1 MHFPFT
7 DGPLCA
13 SVFIMKDSKKQESE
27 VASPGRAE
35 SEALNRCWEYLSCGN
50 SDCPAYGQNES
61 PCWEVTGHRCG
72 GRVFARLEEKLI
84 QCCFKCPF
92 FKQLKERVKG
102 RRWADITLLETLE
115 DALIRSSKYSTKVE
129 DLYMEV
135 IRRSKLMNLLG
146 EVSKII
152 ARLDKEEDIIL
163 AILTVTTARE
173 GLGFNRAFAFLRGE
187 EYNLLRGKYALGPS
201 SPEEAESI
209 WKILDRDSEASLE
222 KLVSKGQKLHYLRNS
237 PLTKITR
244 RHSISLDDSKGMI
257 VRGMD
262 EVRFLSS
269 RDLGSAGDREIA
281 SALGLE
287 DFCVIPIATVD
298 DRLGLLIVDNIFTGK
313 EMTAE
318 DAHLLEMVVSHAT
331 TSLRAAQLKES
342 LGKNVESLKATY
354 RKLKANEERML
365 RAERLAI
372 SGELT
377 SSVLHEI
384 KNPLV
389 AIGGFARSLWKSGEF
404 GEKERE
410 KVEIIMHE
418 AERLENFLGNF
429 QSNVS
434 KLKLEESNINQI
446 IEDVCQLLQ
455 NDFSVHNIKLL
466 KSFAPGLPG
475 CRIDQVKIHE
485 VFLNILTN
493 AIEAIGN
500 DGRVWVKTWTDGSEG
515 LLNVEIT
522 DNGGGISKDK
532 ISRIFTPFYTTKE
545 DGSGLGL
552 AFVHRIVRD
561 HGGNISV
568 TSRKAEGATFV
579 ISLPAYPRDDPAQQS

>member
-1 MHFPFT
+1 
-7 DGPLCA
+7 
-13 SVFIMKDSKKQESE
+13 MKDSKKQEIK
-27 VASPGRAE
+27 PGRTNAE
-35 SEALNRCWEYLSCGN
+35 YDLINRCWEYLSCEN
-50 SDCPAYGQNES
+50 SDCPAYGQEES

-72 GRVFARLEEKLI
+72 DRVFARLEEKLI

-152 ARLDKEEDIIL
+152 ARLDREEDIIL

-209 WKILDRDSEASLE
+209 WKILDKDSDASLE

-244 RHSISLDDSKGMI
+244 RHAIIFNDPEGMI
-257 VRGMD
+257 ATGMN
-262 EVRFLSS
+262 EIRFISS
-269 RDLGSAGDREIA
+269 RDLKSDNDREIA
-281 SALGLE
+281 AALGLE
-287 DFCVIPIATVD
+287 DFCIIPIATVE

-313 EMTAE
+313 EVTAE

-389 AIGGFARSLWKSGEF
+389 AIGGFARNLWNSGKF
-404 GEKERE
+404 DEKDRE
-410 KVEIIMHE
+410 KIEIIMNE
-418 AERLENFLGNF
+418 AQRLENYLGSL
-429 QSNVS
+429 QSNVRRLQIEDS
-434 KLKLEESNINQI
+434 DLNQI
-446 IEDVCQLLQ
+446 VDDVCQLIQ
-455 NDFSVHNIKLL
+455 NDFSEHNIDLL
-466 KSFAPGLPG
+466 KSLAPELPG
-475 CRIDQVKIHE
+475 CRIDQVKLHE
-485 VFLNILTN
+485 AFLNILTN
-493 AIEAIGN
+493 AREAIVS
-500 DGRVWVKTWTDGSEG
+500 DGKVWVRTWTDGSEG
-515 LLNVEIT
+515 LLHIEIT

-568 TSRKAEGATFV
+568 TSTKGEGTTFV
-579 ISLPAYPRDDPAQQS
+579 ITLPSYPREDLDQPA

>member
-1 MHFPFT
+1 MT
-7 DGPLCA
+7 E
-13 SVFIMKDSKKQESE
+13 SKDQDLRPSR
-27 VASPGRAE
+27 RADDDDII
-35 SEALNRCWEYLSCGN
+35 NRCWEYLSCEN
-50 SDCPAYGQNES
+50 CDCPAHGQDDS

-72 GRVFARLEEKLI
+72 DRVFARLEEKLI

-115 DALIRSSKYSTKVE
+115 DALVRSSKYSTKVE

-209 WKILDRDSEASLE
+209 WKILDKDSDASLE

-244 RHSISLDDSKGMI
+244 RHAIVFDDPEGMI
-257 VRGMD
+257 ATGMN
-262 EVRFLSS
+262 EVRFISS
-269 RDLGSAGDREIA
+269 RDLKSDNDLEIA

-287 DFCVIPIATVD
+287 DFCIIPIATVE

-313 EMTAE
+313 EVTAE

-389 AIGGFARSLWKSGEF
+389 AIGGFARNLWKSGKF
-404 GEKERE
+404 DGKDRE
-410 KVEIIMHE
+410 KVEIIMNE
-418 AERLENFLGNF
+418 AERLEVYLGSL

-434 KLKLEESNINQI
+434 RLQFEESDINQI
-446 IEDVCQLLQ
+446 VDDVCQLMQ
-455 NDFSVHNIKLL
+455 NDFSEYNIDLL
-466 KSFAPGLPG
+466 KSLAPGLPG
-475 CRIDQVKIHE
+475 CRIDQVKLHE
-485 VFLNILTN
+485 AFLNILTN
-493 AIEAIGN
+493 AKEAIVR
-500 DGRVWVKTWTDGSEG
+500 DGKVWVKTWVGGAED
-515 LLNVEIT
+515 LLHVEIT
-522 DNGGGISKDK
+522 DTGGGISKEK

-568 TSRKAEGATFV
+568 TSTRGKGTTF
-579 ISLPAYPRDDPAQQS
+579 IITLPSYPREEAAQPH

>member
-1 MHFPFT
+1 
-7 DGPLCA
+7 
-13 SVFIMKDSKKQESE
+13 MKDPDKQETGTVLPGSHDDE
-27 VASPGRAE
+27 VI
-35 SEALNRCWEYLSCGN
+35 NRCWEYLECKN
-50 SDCPAYGQNES
+50 SDCPAYGQEES

-72 GRVFARLEEKLI
+72 DRVFARLEEKLI

-102 RRWADITLLETLE
+102 RRWADITMLETLE

-173 GLGFNRAFAFLRGE
+173 GLGFNRAFAFLRGQ

-209 WKILDRDSEASLE
+209 WKILDKDSDASLE

-244 RHSISLDDSKGMI
+244 RYAISLDDEEGMI
-257 VRGMD
+257 ATGMS

-269 RDLGSAGDREIA
+269 RDLKSAGDREIA

-287 DFCVIPIATVD
+287 DFCIIPIATIE

-313 EMTAE
+313 EVTAE

-342 LGKNVESLKATY
+342 LGKNVESLKATH

-389 AIGGFARSLWKSGEF
+389 AIGGFARNLWENGKF
-404 GEKERE
+404 DEKDRE
-410 KVEIIMHE
+410 KVEIIMNE
-418 AERLENFLGNF
+418 AQRLETYLGSL

-434 KLKLEESNINQI
+434 RIKIEDSDINQI
-446 IEDVCQLLQ
+446 VDDVCQLMQ
-455 NDFSVHNIKLL
+455 NDFSERNIELR
-466 KSFAPGLPG
+466 KSLEPGLPG
-475 CRIDQVKIHE
+475 CRVDQVKLHE
-485 VFLNILTN
+485 AFLNILTN
-493 AIEAIGN
+493 ASEAIGK
-500 DGRVWVKTWTDGSEG
+500 DGRVVVKTWKDGSEG
-515 LLNVEIT
+515 LLHVEMT
-522 DNGGGISKDK
+522 DNAGGIPKEM
-532 ISRIFTPFYTTKE
+532 ISRIFIPFFTTKE
-545 DGSGLGL
+545 SGSGLGL

-568 TSRKAEGATFV
+568 TSKMGTGTTF
-579 ISLPAYPRDDPAQQS
+579 IITLPAYPREDPAATS

>member
-1 MHFPFT
+1 MRESDRKT
-7 DGPLCA
+7 EGP
-13 SVFIMKDSKKQESE
+13 ESE
-27 VASPGRAE
+27 V
-35 SEALNRCWEYLSCGN
+35 LNRCWEYLECGN
-50 SDCPAYGQNES
+50 ADCPAYNQEES
-61 PCWEVTGHRCG
+61 PCWEITGHRCG
-72 GRVFARLEEKLI
+72 DRVFARLEEKLI

-92 FKQLKERVKG
+92 FKQLKERIKG

-115 DALIRSSKYSTKVE
+115 DALVRSSKYSTKVE

-187 EYNLLRGKYALGPS
+187 EYDLLRGKYALGPS

-209 WKILDRDSEASLE
+209 WKILDKDSDASLE

-244 RHSISLDDSKGMI
+244 RLAISLDDTEGMI
-257 VRGMD
+257 VKGLD

-269 RDLGSAGDREIA
+269 GDLVSYGDMEI
-281 SALGLE
+281 SEALGLE
-287 DFCVIPIATVD
+287 DFCIIPIATVE

-313 EMTAE
+313 EVTAE

-342 LGKNVESLKATY
+342 LGKNVKSLKATY

-365 RAERLAI
+365 RAEKLAI

-389 AIGGFARSLWKSGEF
+389 AIGGFARSLWNSGSLS
-404 GEKERE
+404 GKDRE
-410 KVEIIMHE
+410 KLEIIVNE
-418 AERLENFLGNF
+418 TERLEYYLGTL

-434 KLKLEESNINQI
+434 RLKIEDSDINQI
-446 IEDVCQLLQ
+446 VEDVCQLLEH
-455 NDFSVHNIKLL
+455 DFSEREIDLL
-466 KSFAPGLPG
+466 KSLAPGLPG
-475 CRIDQVKIHE
+475 CRVDEVKVHE
-485 VFLNILTN
+485 ALMNILQN
-493 AIEAIGN
+493 ALEAVGGG
-500 DGRVWVKTWTDGSEG
+500 GRVWVRTWTDGGED

-522 DNGGGISKDK
+522 DSGAGIEKDK

-545 DGSGLGL
+545 NGSGLGL

-568 TSRKAEGATFV
+568 TSSRGRGATFI
-579 ISLPAYPRDDPAQQS
+579 ISLPAYPRQDGVPAS

>member
-1 MHFPFT
+1 
-7 DGPLCA
+7 
-13 SVFIMKDSKKQESE
+13 MKDAEKQEMRDMQQGSE
-27 VASPGRAE
+27 EGGAI
-35 SEALNRCWEYLSCGN
+35 NRCWEYLSCGN
-50 SDCPAYGQNES
+50 SDCPAFGQDDS

-72 GRVFARLEEKLI
+72 DRVFARLEEKLI

-92 FKQLKERVKG
+92 FKQLKERIKG

-115 DALIRSSKYSTKVE
+115 DALIRSSRYSTKVE

-209 WKILDRDSEASLE
+209 WKILDKDSDASLE

-244 RHSISLDDSKGMI
+244 RLAISLDDPHGMI
-257 VRGMD
+257 ARGMD
-262 EVRFLSS
+262 EIRFLTSE
-269 RDLGSAGDREIA
+269 DLRSEDDREIA
-281 SALGLE
+281 AALGLE
-287 DFCVIPIATVD
+287 DFCIIPIATVE

-313 EMTAE
+313 EVTPE

-342 LGKNVESLKATY
+342 LGKNVESLKAAY

-389 AIGGFARSLWKSGEF
+389 AIGGFARSLWESGEF
-404 GEKERE
+404 DGKDRE
-410 KVEIIMHE
+410 KIEIIMNE
-418 AERLENFLGNF
+418 TERLENYLGNL

-434 KLKLEESNINQI
+434 RMKLEDSDINQI
-446 IEDVCQLLQ
+446 VEDVCQLLE
-455 NDFSVHNIKLL
+455 NDFAERNIELL
-466 KSFAPGLPG
+466 KSLAPDLPG
-475 CRIDQVKIHE
+475 CRIDQVKFHE
-485 VFLNILTN
+485 AFMNILQN
-493 AIEAIGN
+493 ALEAVEA
-500 DGRVWVKTWTDGSEG
+500 DGTVWVRTWSDGNEG

-522 DNGGGISKDK
+522 DNGQGISKEK

-545 DGSGLGL
+545 NGSGLGL
-552 AFVHRIVRD
+552 AFVHRIVRE

-568 TSRKAEGATFV
+568 TSRKGKGATFV
-579 ISLPAYPRDDPAQQS
+579 ISLPAYPREDQPRRT

>member
-1 MHFPFT
+1 
-7 DGPLCA
+7 
-13 SVFIMKDSKKQESE
+13 MKESKEQDLTPSR
-27 VASPGRAE
+27 RADDDDVI
-35 SEALNRCWEYLSCGN
+35 NRCWEYLSCEN
-50 SDCPAYGQNES
+50 VDCPAYGQDES

-72 GRVFARLEEKLI
+72 DRVFARLEEKLI

-115 DALIRSSKYSTKVE
+115 DALVRSSKYSTKVE

-209 WKILDRDSEASLE
+209 WKILDKDSDASLE

-244 RHSISLDDSKGMI
+244 RHAITIDDPEGMI
-257 VRGMD
+257 TTGMN
-262 EVRFLSS
+262 EVRFISS
-269 RDLGSAGDREIA
+269 MDLKSESDREIA
-281 SALGLE
+281 AALGLE
-287 DFCVIPIATVD
+287 DFCIIPIATVE

-313 EMTAE
+313 EVTAE

-389 AIGGFARSLWKSGEF
+389 AIGGFARNLWKNGKF
-404 GEKERE
+404 DEKDRE
-410 KVEIIMHE
+410 KIEIIMNE
-418 AERLENFLGNF
+418 AERLEIYLGSF

-434 KLKLEESNINQI
+434 RLQIEDSDINQI
-446 IEDVCQLLQ
+446 VDDVCQLMQ
-455 NDFSVHNIKLL
+455 NDFSEHNIELL
-466 KSFAPGLPG
+466 KSLAPGLPG
-475 CRIDQVKIHE
+475 CRIDQVKLHE
-485 VFLNILTN
+485 AFLNLLTN
-493 AIEAIGN
+493 AKEAIGS
-500 DGRVWVKTWTDGSEG
+500 DGKVWIKTWTDGSEG
-515 LLNVEIT
+515 LLYIDIT
-522 DNGGGISKDK
+522 DTGGGISKEK

-552 AFVHRIVRD
+552 AFVHRIIRD

-568 TSRKAEGATFV
+568 SSTRGTGTTFV
-579 ISLPAYPRDDPAQQS
+579 ITLPSYPGEEPAETF

>member
-1 MHFPFT
+1 
-7 DGPLCA
+7 
-13 SVFIMKDSKKQESE
+13 MKESKEKDITPSR
-27 VASPGRAE
+27 RADDDNVI
-35 SEALNRCWEYLSCGN
+35 NRCWEYLSCEN
-50 SDCPAYGQNES
+50 SDCPAYGQDES
-61 PCWEVTGHRCG
+61 PCWEITGHRCG
-72 GRVFARLEEKLI
+72 DRVFARLEEKLI

-115 DALIRSSKYSTKVE
+115 DALVRSSKYSTKVE

-152 ARLDKEEDIIL
+152 ARLDREEDIIL

-209 WKILDRDSEASLE
+209 WKILDKDSDASLE

-244 RHSISLDDSKGMI
+244 LHAITLDDPDGMI
-257 VRGMD
+257 ATGMN
-262 EVRFLSS
+262 EVRFISG
-269 RDLGSAGDREIA
+269 RDLKSENDREIA
-281 SALGLE
+281 AALGLE
-287 DFCVIPIATVD
+287 DFCIIPIATVE

-313 EMTAE
+313 EVTAE

-342 LGKNVESLKATY
+342 LGKNIESLKATH

-389 AIGGFARSLWKSGEF
+389 AIGGFARNLWNSGKF
-404 GEKERE
+404 DEKDRE
-410 KVEIIMHE
+410 KVEIIMNE
-418 AERLENFLGNF
+418 AERLEIYLGSL

-434 KLKLEESNINQI
+434 RLQIEDSDINQI
-446 IEDVCQLLQ
+446 VDDVCQLIQ
-455 NDFSVHNIKLL
+455 NDFSEHNIELL
-466 KSFAPGLPG
+466 KSLSPELPG
-475 CRIDQVKIHE
+475 CRIDQVKLHE
-485 VFLNILTN
+485 AFLNLLTN
-493 AIEAIGN
+493 AKEAIVS
-500 DGRVWVKTWTDGSEG
+500 DGRVWVKTWMGGSEE
-515 LLNVEIT
+515 LLYIEIT
-522 DNGGGISKDK
+522 DTGGGISKDK
-532 ISRIFTPFYTTKE
+532 LSRIFTPFYTTKE

-568 TSRKAEGATFV
+568 TSTRGTGTTFV
-579 ISLPAYPRDDPAQQS
+579 VTLPSYPREEPAETF

>member
-1 MHFPFT
+1 MKEKESATTT
-7 DGPLCA
+7 D
-13 SVFIMKDSKKQESE
+13 
-27 VASPGRAE
+27 R
-35 SEALNRCWEYLSCGN
+35 LNHCWEYLSCN
-50 SDCPAYGQNES
+50 DTDCPAHGQS
-61 PCWEVTGHRCG
+61 GTSCWEVTGHRCG
-72 GRVFARLEEKLI
+72 DRVFARLEEKLI

-92 FKQLKERVKG
+92 FKQLKERIKG

-173 GLGFNRAFAFLRGE
+173 GLGFNRAFVFLRGG
-187 EYNLLRGKYALGPS
+187 EYNLLRGQYALGPS

-209 WKILDRDSEASLE
+209 WRILDRDINASLE

-244 RHSISLDDSKGMI
+244 RLSIPLDEPDGVIAK
-257 VRGMD
+257 GMD
-262 EVRFLSS
+262 EIRFIVKE
-269 RDLGSAGDREIA
+269 DLKSQTDIEIA

-287 DFCVIPIATVD
+287 EFCVSPIATIE
-298 DRLGLLIVDNIFTGK
+298 DRLGLIIVDNIFTGK
-313 EMTAE
+313 EVTAE

-342 LGKNVESLKATY
+342 LKRNVESLKATY
-354 RKLKANEERML
+354 RKLKANEERIL

-389 AIGGFARSLWKSGEF
+389 AIGGFARNLAQKGKFAE
-404 GEKERE
+404 GDRE
-410 KVEIIMHE
+410 KIEIIKNE
-418 AERLENFLGNF
+418 AERLERYLADL
-429 QSNVS
+429 QSS
-434 KLKLEESNINQI
+434 MSRLKLEDGDMNQI
-446 IEDVCQLLQ
+446 IEDVCELLQ
-455 NDFSVHNIKLL
+455 NDFVEREIELRRTLSPGMPECSV
-466 KSFAPGLPG
+466 
-475 CRIDQVKIHE
+475 DQVKIHE
-485 VFLNILTN
+485 VFLNIFQNSL
-493 AIEAIGN
+493 EAVGKKGVIS
-500 DGRVWVKTWTDGSEG
+500 VTTWMDKDFDQV
-515 LLNVEIT
+515 NVEIS
-522 DNGGGISKDK
+522 DSGQGISK
-532 ISRIFTPFYTTKE
+532 SELGRIFTPFYTTKE
-545 DGSGLGL
+545 NGSGLGL
-552 AFVHRIVRD
+552 AFVHRIIND
-561 HGGNISV
+561 HGGTISV
-568 TSRKAEGATFV
+568 TSSKGKGATFLV
-579 ISLPAYPRDDPAQQS
+579 SLPVTNLE

>member
-1 MHFPFT
+1 
-7 DGPLCA
+7 
-13 SVFIMKDSKKQESE
+13 MKGSKKKEIEKGPSD
-27 VASPGRAE
+27 AAG

-50 SDCPAYGQNES
+50 SDCPAYGQEES
-61 PCWEVTGHRCG
+61 PCWEITGHRCG

-92 FKQLKERVKG
+92 FKQLKERLKG

-173 GLGFNRAFAFLRGE
+173 GLGFNRAFAFLRGD

-209 WKILDRDSEASLE
+209 WKILDRDSDASLE

-244 RHSISLDDSKGMI
+244 RHAISLDDPDGMI
-257 VRGMD
+257 AHGMD
-262 EVRFLSS
+262 EIRFLSS
-269 RDLGSAGDREIA
+269 RDLKISSDREIA

-287 DFCVIPIATVD
+287 DFCVIPIATVE

-313 EMTAE
+313 EVTAE

-389 AIGGFARSLWKSGEF
+389 SIGGFARSLWNSGEF
-404 GEKERE
+404 SDKDRE

-418 AERLENFLGNF
+418 AERLEGFLGSL

-434 KLKLEESNINQI
+434 RLKLEESDINQVV
-446 IEDVCQLLQ
+446 EDVCQLLQ
-455 NDFSVHNIKLL
+455 NDLAEHNIELL

-475 CRIDQVKIHE
+475 CRIDQVKLHE
-485 VFLNILTN
+485 VFLNIITN
-493 AIEAIGN
+493 AIEAIGD
-500 DGRVWVKTWTDGSEG
+500 DGRIWVKTWADGSES
-515 LLNVEIT
+515 LFNVEIT
-522 DNGGGISKDK
+522 DNGGGISKNK

-568 TSRKAEGATFV
+568 TSRKDEGATFV
-579 ISLPAYPRDDPAQQS
+579 ISLPVQPPGEHASQS

>member
-1 MHFPFT
+1 
-7 DGPLCA
+7 
-13 SVFIMKDSKKQESE
+13 MKGSEKKKIETGSRGGAGE
-27 VASPGRAE
+27 
-35 SEALNRCWEYLSCGN
+35 EALNRCWEYLSCGN
-50 SDCPAYGQNES
+50 SDCPAYGQEES

-92 FKQLKERVKG
+92 FKQLKERLKG

-152 ARLDKEEDIIL
+152 ARLDREEDIIL

-209 WKILDRDSEASLE
+209 WKILDKDSDASLE

-244 RHSISLDDSKGMI
+244 RLAISLDKAEGMLAH
-257 VRGMD
+257 GMD
-262 EVRFLSS
+262 EIRFLSS
-269 RDLGSAGDREIA
+269 RDLGTSSDREIA

-287 DFCVIPIATVD
+287 DFCDIPIATVE

-313 EMTAE
+313 EVTAE

-342 LGKNVESLKATY
+342 LGKNVASLKATH
-354 RKLKANEERML
+354 RKLRANEERIL

-389 AIGGFARSLWKSGEF
+389 AIGGFARNLWASGKF
-404 GEKERE
+404 DEKDRE
-410 KVEIIMHE
+410 KIEIIMNE
-418 AERLENFLGNF
+418 AERLENYLGRF

-434 KLKLEESNINQI
+434 RLKIEDSDINQI
-446 IEDVCQLLQ
+446 VEDVCQLLQ
-455 NDFSVHNIKLL
+455 FDFSEHNIELL

-475 CRIDQVKIHE
+475 CRVDQVKLHE
-485 VFLNILTN
+485 AILNILNN
-493 AIEAIGN
+493 AIEAIGR

-515 LLNVEIT
+515 LLHIELT
-522 DNGGGISKDK
+522 DDGGGIPKEK
-532 ISRIFTPFYTTKE
+532 IARIFTPFYTTKE
-545 DGSGLGL
+545 AGSGLGL

-568 TSRKAEGATFV
+568 TSSKGKGTTFV
-579 ISLPAYPRDDPAQQS
+579 ITLPAYPPEDLVQPS

>member
-1 MHFPFT
+1 MSDFE
-7 DGPLCA
+7 
-13 SVFIMKDSKKQESE
+13 KQEMDAAHTADEGGE
-27 VASPGRAE
+27 VI
-35 SEALNRCWEYLSCGN
+35 NRCWEYLSCEN
-50 SDCPAYGQNES
+50 ADCPAYGQDES

-72 GRVFARLEEKLI
+72 DRVFARLEEKLI

-129 DLYMEV
+129 GLYMEV

-209 WKILDRDSEASLE
+209 WKILDKDSDASLE

-244 RHSISLDDSKGMI
+244 RYAISLDDPEGMI
-257 VRGMD
+257 ASGMN
-262 EVRFLSS
+262 EVRFVTGRELRSV
-269 RDLGSAGDREIA
+269 GDREIA

-287 DFCVIPIATVD
+287 DFCIIPIATIED
-298 DRLGLLIVDNIFTGK
+298 KLGLLIVDNIFTGK
-313 EMTAE
+313 EVTAE

-365 RAERLAI
+365 RAEKLAI

-389 AIGGFARSLWKSGEF
+389 AIGGFARNLWESG
-404 GEKERE
+404 KLDVTDRE
-410 KVEIIMHE
+410 KVQIIMNE
-418 AERLENFLGNF
+418 TERLEDYLGNL
-429 QSNVS
+429 QSSVS
-434 KLKLEESNINQI
+434 RLKVEDSDINQI
-446 IEDVCQLLQ
+446 VEDVCQLMR
-455 NDFSVHNIKLL
+455 NEFSERNIELL
-466 KSFAPGLPG
+466 KSLAPGLPG

-485 VFLNILTN
+485 AFLNILTN
-493 AIEAIGN
+493 ASEAIGK
-500 DGRVWVKTWTDGSEG
+500 DGRVWVKTWTDEGEG
-515 LLNVEIT
+515 LLHIEIK
-522 DNGGGISKDK
+522 DSGGGIPKDK

-545 DGSGLGL
+545 AGSGLGL

-568 TSRKAEGATFV
+568 TSTRGKGSTFT
-579 ISLPAYPRDDPAQQS
+579 ITLPAYPLEEPVQPS

>member
-1 MHFPFT
+1 
-7 DGPLCA
+7 
-13 SVFIMKDSKKQESE
+13 MKDSKKKEIKTARPVE
-27 VASPGRAE
+27 EDDVI
-35 SEALNRCWEYLSCGN
+35 NRCWEYLSCEN
-50 SDCPAYGQNES
+50 SDCPAYGQEES

-72 GRVFARLEEKLI
+72 DRVFARLEEKLI

-102 RRWADITLLETLE
+102 RRWADITMLETLE
-115 DALIRSSKYSTKVE
+115 DALVRSSKYSTKVE

-209 WKILDRDSEASLE
+209 WKILDKDSDASLE

-244 RHSISLDDSKGMI
+244 RHAIIFDDSEGMI
-257 VRGMD
+257 ATGMN
-262 EVRFLSS
+262 EIRFISS
-269 RDLGSAGDREIA
+269 RDLKSDNDMEIA
-281 SALGLE
+281 TALGLE
-287 DFCVIPIATVD
+287 DFCIIPIATVE

-313 EMTAE
+313 EVTAE

-389 AIGGFARSLWKSGEF
+389 AIGGFARNLWNSGKF
-404 GEKERE
+404 DEKDRE
-410 KVEIIMHE
+410 KVEIIMNE
-418 AERLENFLGNF
+418 AQRLENYLGSL
-429 QSNVS
+429 QSNVRRLQIEDS
-434 KLKLEESNINQI
+434 DLNQI
-446 IEDVCQLLQ
+446 VDDVCQLIQ
-455 NDFSVHNIKLL
+455 NDFSEHNIDLL
-466 KSFAPGLPG
+466 KSLAPELPG
-475 CRIDQVKIHE
+475 CRIDQVKLHE
-485 VFLNILTN
+485 AFLNILMN
-493 AIEAIGN
+493 AKEAIVS
-500 DGRVWVKTWTDGSEG
+500 DGKVWVKTWTDGSEG
-515 LLNVEIT
+515 LLHIEIT
-522 DNGGGISKDK
+522 DNGGGIQKDK
-532 ISRIFTPFYTTKE
+532 IARIFTPFYTTKE

-552 AFVHRIVRD
+552 AFVHRIIRD

-568 TSRKAEGATFV
+568 TSTRGKGTTFV
-579 ISLPAYPRDDPAQQS
+579 ITLPAYPREDQIQPS

>member
-1 MHFPFT
+1 
-7 DGPLCA
+7 
-13 SVFIMKDSKKQESE
+13 MKDSEEQETGTVLPRRYDDE
-27 VASPGRAE
+27 VI
-35 SEALNRCWEYLSCGN
+35 NRCWEYLECKN
-50 SDCPAYGQNES
+50 SDCPAYGQEES

-72 GRVFARLEEKLI
+72 DRVFARLEEKLI

-102 RRWADITLLETLE
+102 RRWVDITMLETLE
-115 DALIRSSKYSTKVE
+115 DALVRSSKYSTKVE

-152 ARLDKEEDIIL
+152 ARLDREEDIIL

-173 GLGFNRAFAFLRGE
+173 GLGFNRAFAFLRGQ

-209 WKILDRDSEASLE
+209 WKILDKDSDASLE

-244 RHSISLDDSKGMI
+244 RYAISLDDEKGVI
-257 VRGMD
+257 ATGMN
-262 EVRFLSS
+262 EVRFISGG
-269 RDLGSAGDREIA
+269 DLKSAGDREIA

-287 DFCVIPIATVD
+287 DFCIIPIATIE

-313 EMTAE
+313 EVTAE

-342 LGKNVESLKATY
+342 LGKNVESLKATH
-354 RKLKANEERML
+354 RKLRANEERML

-389 AIGGFARSLWKSGEF
+389 AIGGFARNLWENGKLN
-404 GEKERE
+404 EKDRE
-410 KVEIIMHE
+410 KVEIIMNE
-418 AERLENFLGNF
+418 AQRLENYLGSF

-434 KLKLEESNINQI
+434 RLKIEASDINQI
-446 IEDVCQLLQ
+446 IDDVCQLIQ
-455 NDFSVHNIKLL
+455 NDLSERNIELR
-466 KSFAPGLPG
+466 KSLAPGLPG
-475 CRIDQVKIHE
+475 CRIDQVKLHE
-485 VFLNILTN
+485 AFLNILTN
-493 AIEAIGN
+493 ASEAISK
-500 DGRVWVKTWTDGSEG
+500 DGFVVVKTWAEGSEG
-515 LLNVEIT
+515 LLHVEIT
-522 DNGGGISKDK
+522 DNGGGIPKDK
-532 ISRIFTPFYTTKE
+532 ISRIFIPFYTTKE
-545 DGSGLGL
+545 SGSGLGL
-552 AFVHRIVRD
+552 AFVHRIIRD
-561 HGGNISV
+561 HGGDISV
-568 TSRKAEGATFV
+568 TSKIGKGTTF
-579 ISLPAYPRDDPAQQS
+579 IITLPAYPREDSVQHS

>member
-1 MHFPFT
+1 MPFPFT
-7 DGPLCA
+7 GGPACA
-13 SVFIMKDSKKQESE
+13 SVSLMKDSEKRKIKTAQ
-27 VASPGRAE
+27 PGGTE
-35 SEALNRCWEYLSCGN
+35 FELLNRCWEYLSCEN
-50 SDCPAYGQNES
+50 SDCPAYGQEES

-72 GRVFARLEEKLI
+72 DRVFARLEEKLI

-92 FKQLKERVKG
+92 FKQLKERIKG

-115 DALIRSSKYSTKVE
+115 VALIRSSKYSTKVE

-209 WKILDRDSEASLE
+209 WKILDKDSDASLE

-244 RHSISLDDSKGMI
+244 RHAIPLDDPEGMI
-257 VRGMD
+257 VSGMD
-262 EVRFLSS
+262 EVRFLSK
-269 RDLGSAGDREIA
+269 RDLSSAGDLEIA
-281 SALGLE
+281 TALGLE
-287 DFCVIPIATVD
+287 DFSIIPIATIE

-313 EMTAE
+313 EVTAE

-342 LGKNVESLKATY
+342 LTKNVESLKATY
-354 RKLKANEERML
+354 RKLKASEERVL

-389 AIGGFARSLWKSGEF
+389 AIGGFARNLWKSGKF
-404 GEKERE
+404 DDKDRE
-410 KVEIIMHE
+410 KIEIIMNE
-418 AERLENFLGNF
+418 AERLEIYLASF
-429 QSNVS
+429 QSSVTR
-434 KLKLEESNINQI
+434 LKLEDSEINQI
-446 IEDVCQLLQ
+446 VEDVCQLMQ
-455 NDFSVHNIKLL
+455 NDFSEHNIELL
-466 KSFAPGLPG
+466 KSLAPDLPS
-475 CRIDQVKIHE
+475 CRIDQVKLHE
-485 VFLNILTN
+485 AFLNILTN
-493 AIEAIGN
+493 AKEAIGN

-515 LLNVEIT
+515 LLHVEIT
-522 DNGGGISKDK
+522 DTGGGITKDK
-532 ISRIFTPFYTTKE
+532 ITRIFTPFYTTKE

-561 HGGNISV
+561 HGGDISV
-568 TSRKAEGATFV
+568 TSSKGEGTTFV
-579 ISLPAYPRDDPAQQS
+579 IALPAYPREDLVQPS

>member
-1 MHFPFT
+1 
-7 DGPLCA
+7 
-13 SVFIMKDSKKQESE
+13 MKESKEKDITPSR
-27 VASPGRAE
+27 RADDDDVI
-35 SEALNRCWEYLSCGN
+35 NRCWEYLSCEN
-50 SDCPAYGQNES
+50 TDCSAYGQDES
-61 PCWEVTGHRCG
+61 PCWEITGHRCG
-72 GRVFARLEEKLI
+72 DRVFARFEEKLI

-115 DALIRSSKYSTKVE
+115 DALVRSSKYSTKVE

-209 WKILDRDSEASLE
+209 WKILDKDSDASLE

-244 RHSISLDDSKGMI
+244 LHAIILDDPDGMI
-257 VRGMD
+257 ATGMN
-262 EVRFLSS
+262 EIRFISS
-269 RDLGSAGDREIA
+269 VDLKSENDREISA
-281 SALGLE
+281 ALGLE
-287 DFCVIPIATVD
+287 DFCIIPIATIE

-313 EMTAE
+313 EVTAE

-342 LGKNVESLKATY
+342 LGKNVESLKATH

-389 AIGGFARSLWKSGEF
+389 AIGGFARNLWKSGKF
-404 GEKERE
+404 DEKDRE
-410 KVEIIMHE
+410 KVEIIMNE
-418 AERLENFLGNF
+418 AERLEIYLGSF

-434 KLKLEESNINQI
+434 RLQLEDSDINQI
-446 IEDVCQLLQ
+446 VDDVCQLMQ
-455 NDFSVHNIKLL
+455 NDLSEHNIELL
-466 KSFAPGLPG
+466 KSFAPGLPS
-475 CRIDQVKIHE
+475 CRIDQVKLHE
-485 VFLNILTN
+485 AFLNLLTN
-493 AIEAIGN
+493 AKEAIVS
-500 DGRVWVKTWTDGSEG
+500 DGKVWVKTWTDGKED
-515 LLNVEIT
+515 LLHIEIT
-522 DNGGGISKDK
+522 DTGGGISKEK

-552 AFVHRIVRD
+552 AFVHRIIRD
-561 HGGNISV
+561 HGGNITVSS
-568 TSRKAEGATFV
+568 TRGTGTTFV
-579 ISLPAYPRDDPAQQS
+579 ITLPSYPREEPAETF